1 MDSMS
6 CILFSDALSVSWF
19 FFPFALCL
27 TRENYRGW
35 QWCYFQVPASL
46 PGGRGKSIW
55 RRASYLC
62 LCWCSGSQ
70 GLKNIQFVQKYQCEK
85 KKKRHIVDWYNS
97 DLVWT
102 QWVIVT
108 LRLKIAGNYHKDID
122 RENSIIQYINPNRC
136 FSCIRFS
143 QHSNRLEVTW
153 HEGFW
158 EVKKKS
164 HYLK

>member
-1 MDSMS
+1 M
-6 CILFSDALSVSWF
+6 LFPGGSVA
-19 FFPFALCL
+19 P
-27 TRENYRGW
+27 R
-35 QWCYFQVPASL
+35 
-46 PGGRGKSIW
+46 GRGKSIW
-55 RRASYLC
+55 RRASYFC

-85 KKKRHIVDWYNS
+85 KKKRRIVDWYNS

-136 FSCIRFS
+136 FSCIQFS
-143 QHSNRLEVTW
+143 QHTNRLEVTW

-158 EVKKKS
+158 GAKEISLFKIKGPRWLFADLSSQPPVEQP
-164 HYLK
+164 HIINTE